1 VEPERLYSNYLRV
14 GCNAFEFILEFCDYR
29 EGDIEARV
37 ISVVITTPA
46 FAKAFEATLSQ
57 SIKNYEERFGMIPE
71 GG

>member
-29 EGDIEARV
+29 EGDTEARV

-57 SIKNYEERFGMIPE
+57 SIKNYEERFGTIPE